1 MPQPKLLNNLS
12 VPESRNDISQKA
24 SLWQHMGKEKLRIG
38 IIGLGRAFTLML
50 PSFVNDRRIELVA
63 AADPLPAPRLRF
75 AKDFAGRTYEDA
87 ADLCRDGDVDIV
99 YIASPHQ
106 FHAVHSEMA
115 ANNGKHILVEKPMAL
130 NLSECKRMIAAASN
144 AEVQLLV
151 GHSHSFDAPILR
163 TRDHIVS
170 RKHGNLRMIQM
181 LNFTDF
187 LYRARRPEELDTARG
202 GGVVFSQGAHQIDIA
217 RLLGGG
223 KVKSVR
229 AFTGAWDARRP
240 TEGAYAALLSF
251 ENGAFAS
258 LTYSGYA
265 HFDSDEFCGWIGESG
280 NQKDP
285 EDYGSARLALRE
297 LSAEKESALK
307 AARNYGGSVWRDSDL
322 DNLPPHHQHFG
333 FVLASCDR
341 ADLRPLPSG
350 VMIYGDEAQY
360 FDKISDPVV
369 PRATV
374 IDELYRA
381 VREGTVPQHSG
392 KWSLATLEVC
402 RAILTSAKWN
412 REVFLNEQVGTND

>member
-1 MPQPKLLNNLS
+1 MN
-12 VPESRNDISQKA
+12 EA
-24 SLWQHMGKEKLRIG
+24 KLRIG

-50 PSFVNDRRIELVA
+50 PSFVSDNRIELVA
-63 AADPLPAPRLRF
+63 AADPLPAPRSRF
-75 AKDFAGRTYEDA
+75 AKDFAARIYEDA
-87 ADLCRDGDVDIV
+87 ADLCRDSDVDIV

-106 FHAVHSEMA
+106 FHAAHCEMA
-115 ANNGKHILVEKPMAL
+115 AGSGKHILVEKPMAL
-130 NLSECKRMIAAASN
+130 SLNDCRRMIAAASK
-144 AEVQLLV
+144 AGVQLVV

-163 TRDHIVS
+163 TREHIVS
-170 RKHGNLRMIQM
+170 RKHGSLRMIQL

-202 GGVVFSQGAHQIDIA
+202 GGVVFSQGAHHIDIA

-229 AFTGAWDARRP
+229 AITGAWDAQRP
-240 TEGAYAALLSF
+240 TEGAYAALLGF

-280 NQKDP
+280 RMKDP
-285 EDYGSARLALRE
+285 NDYGGVRQSLRN
-297 LSAEKESALK
+297 LSADDEAALK
-307 AARNYGGSVWRDSDL
+307 AARNYGGSAWKETDPADI
-322 DNLPPHHQHFG
+322 PPHYQHFG
-333 FVLASCDR
+333 FVMASCDR
-341 ADLRPLPSG
+341 ADLRPLPTG
-350 VMIYGDEAQY
+350 VMIYGDERQY
-360 FDKISDPVV
+360 FDKLPDPVV

-381 VREGTVPQHSG
+381 VHDGVAPMHSG

-412 REVFLNEQVGTND
+412 REVYLNEQVEIGE